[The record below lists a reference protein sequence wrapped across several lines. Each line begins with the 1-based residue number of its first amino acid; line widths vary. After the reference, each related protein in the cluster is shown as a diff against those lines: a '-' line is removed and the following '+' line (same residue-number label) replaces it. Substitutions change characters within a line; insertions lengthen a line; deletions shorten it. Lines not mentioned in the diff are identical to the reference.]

1 MIRTGASAALG
12 ATGRKPAASRA
23 FTEFRTKESKHKE
36 RDEANRTAALVKM
49 SLDQAAQQL
58 AAFCLYQRL
67 QLTVAHPLGVRVC
80 EPSEQALKLR

>member
-1 MIRTGASAALG
+1 LIRTGASAALG

-36 RDEANRTAALVKM
+36 RDDANRTTALVKM

-67 QLTVAHPLGVRVC
+67 QLTVAHALGVRVC
-80 EPSEQALKLR
+80 EPSGQVLKTR